1 MEMGSYGSREESPT
15 FESLWTLEPLPSGS
29 WWGEHMAM
37 GRVLGGLA
45 RRRDGGRSSL
55 REEMA
60 RGMVEWTDSMWC
72 YMCYRTEEG

>member
-1 MEMGSYGSREESPT
+1 MDQEKKALLLSPCG
-15 FESLWTLEPLPSGS
+15 LWSPYRVAVDG
-29 WWGEHMAM
+29 GEHMAM

-60 RGMVEWTDSMWC
+60 RGMVEWTDSM
-72 YMCYRTEEG
+72 